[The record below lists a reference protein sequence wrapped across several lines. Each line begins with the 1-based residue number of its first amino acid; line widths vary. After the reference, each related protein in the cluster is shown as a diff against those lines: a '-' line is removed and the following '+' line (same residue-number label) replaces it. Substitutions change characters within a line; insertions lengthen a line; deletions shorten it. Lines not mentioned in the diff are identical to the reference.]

1 MSKTRP
7 LAALMPHVKSA
18 VPMLLFVAL
27 VCALVVAPAAAAVP
41 RGTFYVE
48 RMDPS
53 DAAARDYAKPGWGGG
68 AEISWPL
75 PGTQGLLSFVGGL
88 EAASLMSKVKKFQDR
103 LTGLRVEQHTDQFY
117 GRLFTGGRLGPHGN
131 GFLEPYADLAVALVF
146 YGISTSVV
154 VPDDTNR
161 ERDINQTLSEQNEAA
176 FGWSAGSGV
185 NLNFG
190 RWGVDGGVRFVKQ
203 YGVPQQLGD
212 GAVTVQP
219 AYLQYRLGVSLAV
232 RK

>member
-1 MSKTRP
+1 MFTIRP
-7 LAALMPHVKSA
+7 LAARLPLMKSA
-18 VPMLLFVAL
+18 VPMLVLILLA
-27 VCALVVAPAAAAVP
+27 CALAAAPASAAIP

-53 DAAARDYAKPGWGGG
+53 DVNARDYAKPGWGGG
-68 AEISWPL
+68 GEISWPL
-75 PGTQGLLSFVGGL
+75 PGTAGLLSFVGGL

-117 GRLFTGGRLGPHGN
+117 GRLLAGGRLGPHGN
-131 GFLEPYADLAVALVF
+131 GFLEPYTDVAVAMVF
-146 YGISTSVV
+146 YGISTTVV
-154 VPDDTNR
+154 VPDDANR
-161 ERDINQTLSEQNEAA
+161 EKDINQTLSEQNEVA
-176 FGWSAGSGV
+176 FGWSAGAGL

-190 RWGVDGGVRFVKQ
+190 RWGIDGGVRYLKQ

-219 AYLQYRLGVSLAV
+219 SYLQYRLGVSIAV
-232 RK
+232 RQ